1 MTDSESLR
9 HWKRV
14 ASVSLCKEG
23 RKEEGRNDEGRKEE
37 RTWME
42 GRKEGGSKERNKKR
56 HGWKEHRRKTLEGSK
71 EERKGTWNEGTV
83 NYCQINTVIFSS
95 KLVVSLS

>member
-1 MTDSESLR
+1 MM
-9 HWKRV
+9 
-14 ASVSLCKEG
+14 KEG
-23 RKEEGRNDEGRKEE
+23 RKKGHGWKEGR
-37 RTWME
+37 
-42 GRKEGGSKERNKKR
+42 SKERKKKR